1 MAAIPTNKLLIFSSL
16 ISERLVYIVAQLFG
30 EQALLTSDAIFFS
43 TYQGPRINY
52 SEQPI
57 LLEEVVWMMPVG
69 LLFEK
74 GIRQHTMKVENWNGL
89 PIFFVSEGS
98 FPFDIFSAAF
108 FLLSRYEEYLPA
120 EKDQYGRFDYTQ
132 SLAFKENFLKIP
144 LVNVWVQ
151 HLLAAVHPSGNLEN
165 AFFNQSFRFVPTYD
179 IDIAFKY
186 RDQPFW
192 KNLAGFFQQLLL
204 GNFEA
209 VSEKALVYSNRS
221 KDPYDIYAWLD
232 RLHKKYAMS
241 PIYFFLLAKKR
252 QGVDKNISPAKKGF
266 KNFIATLANHYQ
278 TGIHPSWQSGDEA
291 TLLSK
296 EINLLAQF
304 SSNEVTRS
312 RQHYL
317 RMQLPNTYR
326 QLMEAGIQ
334 EEYSMGYGTSNG
346 FRASYAMPYYWY
358 DLNLEKQTH
367 LLLHPFC
374 YMDSTAI
381 FHERLSP
388 AEALDSLKDYQMQ
401 VSLVNGEMVTIFHNH
416 LLAEEESWKDWR
428 NVYVQFLDFLQQT
441 K

>member
-1 MAAIPTNKLLIFSSL
+1 LAAIPSNKLLILCSP
-16 ISERLVYIVAQLFG
+16 ISERLEYIVAQLFRG
-30 EQALLTSDAIFFS
+30 QAVLTIDTIIFS
-43 TYQGPRINY
+43 AHQGPRINY
-52 SEQPI
+52 TDHPI
-57 LLEEVVWMMPVG
+57 LLDEVVWVMPVG
-69 LLFEK
+69 LLLEK
-74 GIRQHTMKVENWNGL
+74 GIRQHSIKVENWKGL
-89 PIFFVSEGS
+89 PIFFVSDGS

-120 EKDQYGRFDYTQ
+120 EKDQYDRFDYTQ
-132 SLAFKENFLKIP
+132 SIAFKENFLQIP

-151 HLLAAVHPSGNLEN
+151 QLLAAVHPSGNLEN
-165 AFFNQSFRFVPTYD
+165 PFLNHSFRFVPTYD

-209 VSEKALVYSNRS
+209 VSEKAMVYSNRS
-221 KDPYDIYAWLD
+221 KDPFDIYAWLD
-232 RLHKKYAMS
+232 GLHKKYAMS

-252 QGVDKNISPAKKGF
+252 QGVDKNISPAKKDF
-266 KNFIATLANHYQ
+266 KNFIAALASQNQ
-278 TGIHPSWQSGDEA
+278 TGIHPSWQSGDDA
-291 TLLSK
+291 TLLRQ

-317 RMQLPNTYR
+317 RMQLPYTYR
-326 QLMEAGIQ
+326 QLMVAGIQ

-388 AEALDSLKDYQMQ
+388 AEALASLKAYQTQ
-401 VSLVNGEMVTIFHNH
+401 VSLVKGEMVTIFHNH
-416 LLAEEESWKDWR
+416 LLAEEEGWKDWR
-428 NVYVQFLDFLQQT
+428 NVYEQFLAFLQPT
-441 K
+441 R